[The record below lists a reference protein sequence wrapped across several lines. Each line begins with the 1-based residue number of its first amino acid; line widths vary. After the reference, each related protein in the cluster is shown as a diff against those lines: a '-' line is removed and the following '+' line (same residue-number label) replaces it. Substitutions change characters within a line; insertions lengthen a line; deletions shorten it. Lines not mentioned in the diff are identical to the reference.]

1 MNCPFAQE
9 IFKMNKKLKLSELKR
24 MSIEDFKSSEKDDI
38 VVLLDD
44 VRSLNNIGSVF
55 RTCDAM
61 AVKKLYL
68 CGITATPPHREIRKT
83 AIGASES
90 VKWEYQKNPVNVLEK
105 YVKLGYQIIAV
116 EQTSKAIALDKFKL
130 SNKKILLIFGNEVS
144 GVHQDLIDF
153 SKFSIEI
160 PQWGTKHSLN
170 ISVSVGIILWSIKMQ
185 MA

>member
-1 MNCPFAQE
+1 
-9 IFKMNKKLKLSELKR
+9 
-24 MSIEDFKSSEKDDI
+24 MSIEDFKSSEKEDI

-68 CGITATPPHREIRKT
+68 CGITAKPPHREIRKT

-90 VKWEYQKNPVNVLEK
+90 VEWEYQKNAEEVILK
-105 YVKLGYQIIAV
+105 YKALGYQIIAI
-116 EQTSKAIALDKFKL
+116 EQTSKAVSLENFQF
-130 SNKKILLIFGNEVS
+130 SNKKVVLIFGNEVN
-144 GVHQDLIDF
+144 GVNQNLINISDL
-153 SKFSIEI
+153 SIEI

-170 ISVSVGIILWSIKMQ
+170 ISVSTGIILWTIKMQ
-185 MA
+185 MG